1 MKVLLLELGD
11 IPSPLSATV
20 LAGLPPPYQGSKVEQ
35 LELDMESYRDHQRGQ
50 VDAACL
56 LQQIPLP
63 PSGWTT
69 LALTGADLFLP
80 ALTYVF
86 GVSQLSGF
94 RGVLSLSRLRPENKW
109 PTTWPT
115 FVRRVTVE
123 AVHELGHTLGLVHCP
138 LAECPMHRTLWP
150 EAIDLKRPEYCPV
163 CLKLISG
170 SAP

>member
-11 IPSPLSATV
+11 IPPRLSATV
-20 LAGLPPPYQGSKVEQ
+20 LENLPSPYRGGKVKQ
-35 LELDMESYRDHQRGQ
+35 LALDMESCRDRQRGQ

-56 LQQIPLP
+56 LQRIPLP
-63 PSGWTT
+63 PPGWTT
-69 LALTGADLFLP
+69 LALTGVDLFLP

-94 RGVLSLSRLRPENKW
+94 RGVLSLARLQPEKKW
-109 PTTWPT
+109 PATWPT
-115 FVRRVTVE
+115 FVRRTTVE

-150 EAIDLKRPEYCPV
+150 EAIDLKHPEYCPV
-163 CLKLISG
+163 CLKAVSG
-170 SAP
+170 SEP